1 MGGIILIY
9 APHYLPSSKANL
21 IRLKNSIL
29 SCVYTTWKW
38 QFKKIV
44 KKIQLCCKKC
54 RLCRKKKSQHLLCK
68 TRLFGKITTLSKKKE
83 SDISVKKWGEHLRP
97 EKQPCCDNPFW
108 IHLCNGIPGCTTT
121 GCPTGSAYI
130 GDIILPIPCARIYT
144 CTRSLALSSDH
155 GSQVSY
161 CKP

>member
-21 IRLKNSIL
+21 IRLKNSSL

-38 QFKKIV
+38 HHVSILHGNDNKKKIL

-54 RLCRKKKSQHLLCK
+54 RLCRKKKILSLCCVK
-68 TRLFGKITTLSKKKE
+68 PDFSVKERLCRKKKNRTFPSKKMR
-83 SDISVKKWGEHLRP
+83 GHLRP

-108 IHLCNGIPGCTTT
+108 IFTAL
-121 GCPTGSAYI
+121 
-130 GDIILPIPCARIYT
+130 LLRLVRI
-144 CTRSLALSSDH
+144 
-155 GSQVSY
+155 VEI
-161 CKP
+161 